1 MFLEKHYYQNQLN
14 KKHHMNKIILA
25 SASPR
30 RKELLMQAGIDFTID
45 ASSIEETM
53 DMSLPIEQRIA
64 KLAADKA
71 EPIHLKYKDAVVIGA
86 DTVVYLDGMIIGKA
100 KDEEDAYRIH
110 ALMSNKKH
118 TVYTGV
124 AIYIGDQLISFTD
137 ATDVYFKE
145 TESMI
150 KDYIDSKDWIGKAG
164 AYAIQGKADIFVD
177 HIEGDINTVIGL
189 PVKKVLEV
197 LKEHGVI

>member
-1 MFLEKHYYQNQLN
+1 MFLEKHYYLNQLN

-30 RKELLMQAGIDFTID
+30 RKELLMNEGIDFIID
-45 ASSIEETM
+45 ASSIDETM
-53 DMSLPIEQRIA
+53 DMSLGIEERIA
-64 KLAADKA
+64 KLAKDKA
-71 EPIHLKYKDAVVIGA
+71 EPIHHKYPDDVVIGA
-86 DTVVYLDGMIIGKA
+86 DTVVYLDGEIIGKA
-100 KDEEDAYRIH
+100 KDEQDAYAIH
-110 ALMSNKKH
+110 AKMSNKMH

-124 AIYIGDQLISFTD
+124 AIYIKNELITFTD
-137 ATDVYFKE
+137 YTDVYFKD
-145 TESMI
+145 TTSMI
-150 KDYIDSKDWIGKAG
+150 KDYIESNDWVGKAG